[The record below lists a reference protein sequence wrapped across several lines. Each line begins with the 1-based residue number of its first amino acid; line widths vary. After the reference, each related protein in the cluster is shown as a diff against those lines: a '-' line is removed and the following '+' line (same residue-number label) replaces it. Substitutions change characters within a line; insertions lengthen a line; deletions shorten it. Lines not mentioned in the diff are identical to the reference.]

1 MFTRNFSG
9 GSVRHDYKVATPG
22 QESSQRGVRT
32 LPYKA
37 GYRKTR
43 FCAHIREIYETYGK
57 SAVVAVFDRHAKY
70 YLDIDTLWKSHRRK
84 FLNERPKS
92 K

>member
-1 MFTRNFSG
+1 MITKLRPLGKSRL
-9 GSVRHDYKVATPG
+9 SVA
-22 QESSQRGVRT
+22 SA
-32 LPYKA
+32 PYRIKLVT
-37 GYRKTR
+37 GKTR